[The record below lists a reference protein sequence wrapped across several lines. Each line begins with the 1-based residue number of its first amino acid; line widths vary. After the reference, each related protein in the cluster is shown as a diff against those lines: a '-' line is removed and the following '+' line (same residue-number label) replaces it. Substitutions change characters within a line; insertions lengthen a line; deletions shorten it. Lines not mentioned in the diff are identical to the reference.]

1 MSSPHC
7 PRSLHGF
14 SRLSRSCKLLSFSND
29 DDLPPPL
36 QSSSRQNLRP
46 QAQLPCGQQ
55 LIRTPPISL
64 DNLTEAPIS
73 LDDVELLLPMFSN
86 EETQALWSLKPMP
99 RASPRLPTSRS
110 VDQPGE
116 KRKSPPLPS
125 CVTSDDEA
133 EVTSPPSSSPPPVK
147 RARSKSRSHRRDA
160 ARAIRHQLRK
170 WHGTIAARVLRRQF
184 RAPELSRGGTALG
197 CQCHELAH
205 ADGDAPP
212 RGCALHQEE
221 EHRDWL
227 HTARGRVPLVGGPG
241 KVLVPTMSA
250 GNGRATY
257 QRWRRGV
264 RMPSRFYVEHAVKQG
279 VEAKAAAERRRLE
292 GEWIWMM
299 TD

>member
-1 MSSPHC
+1 
-7 PRSLHGF
+7 
-14 SRLSRSCKLLSFSND
+14 
-29 DDLPPPL
+29 
-36 QSSSRQNLRP
+36 
-46 QAQLPCGQQ
+46 
-55 LIRTPPISL
+55 
-64 DNLTEAPIS
+64 
-73 LDDVELLLPMFSN
+73 MFSN
-86 EETQALWSLKPMP
+86 EETQALWSLKPKP
-99 RASPRLPTSRS
+99 RASPRLASRSCS

-133 EVTSPPSSSPPPVK
+133 EVTSPPTSPPPVK
-147 RARSKSRSHRRDA
+147 RARSKSRSHRRDE
-160 ARAIRHQLRK
+160 ARASRHQLRK
-170 WHGTIAARVLRRQF
+170 WHGTISSRVLRRQF
-184 RAPELSRGGTALG
+184 RALELSRGGTALG

-227 HTARGRVPLVGGPG
+227 HTARGRLPLVGGPG

-250 GNGRATY
+250 GNGKATY

-279 VEAKAAAERRRLE
+279 TEAKAAAERRRLE
-292 GEWIWMM
+292 GEWMWMM